1 MAYVFSVDCVISH
14 LLMYSF
20 VLKNMEREL
29 ITEEKLWVTCEIQG
43 VLALLLILKLVSSV
57 VQSSSLI
64 YNEKKKIP
72 ISPRWEVSMK

>member
-20 VLKNMEREL
+20 VLKYMEREL
-29 ITEEKLWVTCEIQG
+29 ITEEKLRVTCEIQG
-43 VLALLLILKLVSSV
+43 VLALLLILKLGSSV

-64 YNEKKKIP
+64 YNEKKKNL
-72 ISPRWEVSMK
+72 SPPDERSR